1 MSTIGVSEIRAARFF
16 PEILPCTVIRNIGA
30 SSYASPEPL
39 DLRRFGVDR
48 FVQLRDLYIDTDSE
62 VRYNLVGDD
71 FSIERNAGA
80 TDDEPMDTIISAMNS
95 LSFSLFNENTGA
107 PKNDFRTYF
116 GVLVD
121 KPTVAQKLKFDY
133 ELTTEQEEINE
144 DLSIENSV
152 NKGVLPLPYT
162 YKYER
167 EYQIIDSYVV
177 STRISDVPTVGDGAV
192 FEDFTVKP
200 GEALILSAIACDPE
214 TVADNLRIVIDRDND
229 FGYIT
234 FHPSVINDRNIN
246 MSCWIPAIRELRF
259 RALAG
264 AAVTDVDVRLILK
277 RVVLTDLLKARWNLI
292 EEAPG
297 DLIRKVDGGVL

>member
-16 PEILPCTVIRNIGA
+16 PEILPCTVVRDIGT

-62 VRYNLVGDD
+62 VRYNLTGDD
-71 FSIERNAGA
+71 FSIQRNSGA
-80 TDDEPMDTIISAMNS
+80 VDDNYMDIIISAMNS
-95 LSFSLFNENTGA
+95 LSYSLFNENTGA
-107 PKNDFRTYF
+107 TKSDFKTYF

-144 DLSIENSV
+144 DLGIENSV

-162 YKYER
+162 YKFER
-167 EYQIIDSYVV
+167 EYQVIDSYVV
-177 STRISDVPTVGDGAV
+177 SSRISSVPTSGDGTV
-192 FEDFTVKP
+192 FEDFTVQP
-200 GEALILSAIACDPE
+200 GEVLILSAIACDPE
-214 TVADNLRIVIDRDND
+214 TVADNLRIIIDRDND
-229 FGYIT
+229 FSYIT

-264 AAVTDVDVRLILK
+264 AGVTDVDVRLILK